1 MTSPPRALLLGSP
14 SRLPFN
20 GHLRRVLDCEG
31 ARVSVAARVAASSP
45 PEESW
50 AAVAALWTA
59 LDGAAGRDR
68 GTLCRDAWERLLRV
82 DRAKLGPAAGADLTL
97 LMVAEDTEG
106 ELVSGCGLGLVL
118 AVEGAAVR
126 ELVDPRHPLL
136 GEPGLPSAVPRALG
150 PDRRGEIYVGMPA
163 GLGVKPPSPPQLLVA
178 CGVR

>member
-1 MTSPPRALLLGSP
+1 MNPPPRALLLGSP

-20 GHLRRVLDCEG
+20 GHLRRVLDSDG
-31 ARVSVAARVAASSP
+31 ARVSVAARVAAASP
-45 PEESW
+45 PEEAW
-50 AAVAALWTA
+50 AAVSALWSA
-59 LDGAAGRDR
+59 LDGAIGRDR

-82 DRAKLGPAAGADLTL
+82 DRARLGPAAGADLTL
-97 LMVAEDTEG
+97 LMVAEDAEG
-106 ELVSGCGLGLVL
+106 ELISGCGLGLVL
-118 AVEGAAVR
+118 AVEAGATR

-163 GLGVKPPSPPQLLVA
+163 GLSVKPPAPPQLFAA